1 MTMHPEPT
9 RPLDSAV
16 PDRQLDVPSRLAA
29 LRQRRGWTLQQASA
43 QTGVSASAL
52 SKIERNELSPTVATL
67 QRIARGYAIDVVDLL
82 SDPEAPETLQRSL
95 AGRRSV
101 TRANAG
107 TPYASNSCANALLCA
122 DLLDKRMTPIH
133 SRVTAR
139 DTSDY
144 DVWPS
149 SDAEIFLMVLRG
161 QMVVHSQ
168 IYAPLTLG
176 PGDSLYY
183 DASTPHVWTSTG
195 PEDAEVVWVISG

>member
-9 RPLDSAV
+9 RPVEAAARER
-16 PDRQLDVPSRLAA
+16 PLDVAARMAA
-29 LRQRRGWTLQQASA
+29 LRQERNWTLQQASRH
-43 QTGVSASAL
+43 TGVSASAL
-52 SKIERNELSPTVATL
+52 SKIERNELSPTIATL
-67 QRIARGYAIDVVDLL
+67 QRIARGYAIDVLDLL
-82 SDPEAPETLQRSL
+82 SDPQQASDPQRSL

-107 TPYASNSCANALLCA
+107 RSYASNSCANMLLCA

-133 SRVTAR
+133 TRVTAR

-144 DVWPS
+144 DVWPC

-161 QMVVHSQ
+161 KMEVHSE
-168 IYAPLTLG
+168 IYAPLTLN